1 MMKNNK
7 QNHQFT
13 MSRSAKTDA
22 QVWSLNTLT
31 LSMLLMGFS
40 APTFALQAMQDE
52 DLRAVNGQDGVQI
65 ITSLS
70 EANID
75 QVYWADDA
83 GRGSEGA
90 TNSTLKATADN
101 VKIRQS
107 NASTVPLGA
116 DIKLNT
122 GSSNNNVGLDLSASL
137 SPALITVDSFRI
149 CDNEATVSCSP
160 AIGNLAIQTS
170 SNIDLNLR
178 TLNGLFSKE
187 NLSEMSLGIKNAN
200 VYLGQ
205 TDVSNKLN
213 QLILKNFNFNFAGRG
228 AIFVDSAEGLRLQT
242 NTRIGGVDS
251 VAGATSTPNDNLGYV
266 DLNRVADS
274 ASGKPGFLN
283 TGTYAKDGVTTSSGL
298 NLEIMLN
305 KDVNKA
311 DPYAIDATTNS
322 PKGAKGLIRLGASGR
337 MVNSSLE
344 FRGVSGA
351 NTVLGNANN
360 ANGSSTTLTKNVMG
374 NSGVAFRMKTEF
386 TKDDDSMLNGDKSK
400 ATALE
405 IGGAG
410 LNAYGFE
417 FSNLT
422 GLLPSTRASFDSGN
436 VYLNLADTKSLSL
449 PTNTVFQTTRFG
461 NGSYL
466 TKDTDYLQNVHNGT
480 TGVNPYSL
488 VVAIRGAEFQ
498 SIARRGRFTTSAG
511 MATNNLFTNSGLDNQ
526 WGLALPFYNLNANLA
541 LYGTTVKADQAF
553 YYTLAGSNVVKNLVA
568 STGGTARLGLSIA
581 MSTEGVKKDDGSKT
595 TSIMVIDGGKVGT
608 TGTSTDYYMGLRNI
622 DMLLKGAGNLGVEN
636 GSVNVSLRDMLI
648 VMSAEVAAG
657 YLPGTTYK
665 TCKLN
670 AGAAGCGTISAAPKN
685 SFSMADDV
693 LFGLKLRIGGD
704 IDFSLIPNN
713 SVDDGSRLT
722 VAGELT
728 LKGDNN
734 TIQISDP
741 QNGSTLGLDR
751 ITGKVA
757 FNNAIVVTKDQAS
770 GEGKVGFNTSLLMN
784 PDKSTSG
791 VFRARDINFYPP
803 STGAGARLGE
813 LAITGGRISSEF
825 NIIPRN

>member
-1 MMKNNK
+1 MMNNK
-7 QNHQFT
+7 NQNHQHRLGPSST
-13 MSRSAKTDA
+13 SSTKKLVLNRL
-22 QVWSLNTLT
+22 SL
-31 LSMLLMGFS
+31 SVFMAS
-40 APTFALQAMQDE
+40 VSSSVFALQALQD
-52 DLRAVNGQDGVQI
+52 DDMRAVNGQDGVHI
-65 ITSLS
+65 STTLT

-75 QVYWADDA
+75 QAYWADDA
-83 GRGSEGA
+83 GRGSAGA
-90 TNSTLKATADN
+90 TNNRLKATLDN
-101 VKIRQS
+101 VKITKS
-107 NASTVPLGA
+107 NGSTTPFGA
-116 DIKLNT
+116 EIKLNT
-122 GSSNNNVGLDLSASL
+122 GSSVDNKVGIDLSASL
-137 SPALITVDSFRI
+137 SPTLVTVNSLRI
-149 CDNEATVSCSP
+149 CNTEGTASCSP
-160 AIGNLAIQTS
+160 TIGNLAMQTS

-205 TDVSNKLN
+205 TDINNKLN
-213 QLILKNFNFNFAGRG
+213 QLILKNFNFNFVGRG
-228 AIFVDSAEGLRLQT
+228 AIFIDSAEGLRLQT
-242 NTRIGGVDS
+242 NTRIANTDQ
-251 VAGATSTPNDNLGYV
+251 VASLTSTPDDHLGYV

-274 ASGKPGFLN
+274 ASKNAGFIN
-283 TGTYAKDGVTTSSGL
+283 KGTYVTDGNTTNSGL

-305 KDVNKA
+305 KEVNKA
-311 DPYAIDATTNS
+311 DPYALDAATNS
-322 PKGAKGLIRLGASGR
+322 PAGAKGLIRVGASGR

-351 NTVLGNANN
+351 NTVLGNATSASGTPTSNN
-360 ANGSSTTLTKNVMG
+360 IMG
-374 NSGVAFRMKTEF
+374 NSGVAFRMHAEF
-386 TKDDDSMLNGDKSK
+386 TKDNDSMLAGDNAK
-400 ATALE
+400 ATTLE

-436 VYLNLADTKSLSL
+436 VYFNLADTKSLSL
-449 PTNTVFQTTRFG
+449 PVNTVFQSSRFG
-461 NGSYL
+461 NGRYL
-466 TKDTDYLQNVHNGT
+466 TSDADYIQNVHNLT
-480 TGVNPYSL
+480 TGANPYSL
-488 VVAIRGAEFQ
+488 VAAIRGAEFQ

-511 MATNNLFTNSGLDNQ
+511 MSEANLLKSTGLDNQ

-553 YYTLAGSNVVKNLVA
+553 YYTLAGSNIIRNLVA
-568 STGGTARLGLSIA
+568 SSGDTARLGLLLA
-581 MSTEGVKKDDGSKT
+581 MSTEGVKKDGGDKT
-595 TSIMVIDGGKVGT
+595 TSIMVIDGGKVGNT
-608 TGTSTDYYMGLRNI
+608 NTATDYYMGLRNI
-622 DMLLKGAGNLGVEN
+622 DMLLKGAGNLGIEN
-636 GSVNVSLRDMLI
+636 GSLNVSLRDMLI

-670 AGAAGCGTISAAPKN
+670 ASAAGCGAVSASPNN
-685 SFSMADDV
+685 SFALPDDV
-693 LFGLKLRIGGD
+693 LFGLKLRVGGD

-713 SVDDGSRLT
+713 AVEDGSRLS
-722 VAGELT
+722 VVGELD
-728 LKGDNN
+728 LKGNNN

-741 QNGSTLGLDR
+741 QNGSTLGLDN

-757 FNNAIVVTKDQAS
+757 FNNAIVVNKDQAS
-770 GEGKVGFNTSLLMN
+770 GEGKVGFHSSFLMN
-784 PDKSTSG
+784 PNKNTSG

-803 STGAGARLGE
+803 TTGPGARLGE